1 MEHHKA
7 TYTGLARVSVTHVVL
22 LLVQWLVQCALGDS
36 QVTHLRKRD
45 FHRSNACL
53 QSAGARKG
61 RMRRPCGPETTL
73 LDADRFWSGEPLET
87 GFSLVHSVTH
97 IVIAGAPSHMA
108 NRNSSRG
115 PALPQPLEHDWAW
128 MGSHLGLGLQQTL
141 V

>member
-61 RMRRPCGPETTL
+61 QMRRPCGPEATL

-87 GFSLVHSVTH
+87 GIF
-97 IVIAGAPSHMA
+97 I
-108 NRNSSRG
+108 G
-115 PALPQPLEHDWAW
+115 PFCNPDCYCRRTQPHVK
-128 MGSHLGLGLQQTL
+128 QKF
-141 V
+141 